1 MEKNKLLVGAL
12 SITLLTNTIL
22 PATNIATKLNTP
34 ITSVA
39 YAASDSN
46 ESGEAIEKINYLK
59 EIITSIENI
68 NGGLEGNQLNWL
80 KELNH
85 AAELMTK
92 IVKSGINSA
101 SELRDKI
108 IPRIDLLINVAE
120 TITADATELADSEQ
134 QAHIIV
140 GFSVTR
146 AILKATDLFE
156 NAEGLK
162 KASEDLTAS
171 LEKARQVPKLTEDS
185 KRTHYTL
192 QKLDKAIANAKR
204 IRNKELKNKLDPAE
218 LADVDLLIKEA
229 QEVRRNPSAKVS
241 EVNSITEKLNA
252 KIDEA
257 IKAIPEG
264 ERAANKV
271 QKRGLEK
278 DIQAAKNLRDSSL
291 KGKVDFSVIREL
303 NREITLAT
311 RVLNSTKST
320 LNEVEA
326 ADQAIVE
333 AMNNALSKV
342 EETETKDE
350 EIPTEETTPEV
361 EENTDDIIE
370 DETSDDL
377 ESETEEETEE
387 ESTEKVDEE
396 IADETNESE
405 AEIVEAE

>member
-1 MEKNKLLVGAL
+1 MKKNKVLVGAL

-22 PATNIATKLNTP
+22 PATNIATKSNTP
-34 ITSVA
+34 IASVA
-39 YAASDSN
+39 YAASNSN
-46 ESGEAIEKINYLK
+46 ESQEAVEKINYLK
-59 EIITSIENI
+59 ELTTSLENI
-68 NGGLEGNQLNWL
+68 SGGLGGKQVSWL

-85 AAELMTK
+85 AADLMTK

-101 SELRDKI
+101 SELRNKI

-156 NAEGLK
+156 NAEGLT
-162 KASEDLTAS
+162 KASENLTAS

-192 QKLDKAIANAKR
+192 QKLDKALANAKQ
-204 IRNKELKNKLDPAE
+204 IRNRELKNKLDPAE

-229 QEVRRNPSAKVS
+229 QEVRRDASAKVS
-241 EVNSITEKLNA
+241 EVNAITEKLNA

-257 IKAIPEG
+257 VKAIPEG
-264 ERAANKV
+264 ERAANKI

-278 DIQAAKNLRDSSL
+278 DIQAAKNLRDFSL
-291 KGKVDFSVIREL
+291 KGKVESSVIREL
-303 NREITLAT
+303 NREITIAT
-311 RVLNSTKST
+311 RVLNSKKST

-326 ADQAIVE
+326 ADKAIVE
-333 AMNNALSKV
+333 AMNNALSKA
-342 EETETKDE
+342 EETETIDE
-350 EIPTEETTPEV
+350 KIPTEETAPEV
-361 EENTDDIIE
+361 EENIDIENESTDEI
-370 DETSDDL
+370 
-377 ESETEEETEE
+377 ESETEI
-387 ESTEKVDEE
+387 ESDDK
-396 IADETNESE
+396 ESE
-405 AEIVEAE
+405 AIEDTEAIDEINQIEE